1 MAKIHISD
9 LQVNSFQESLETA
22 INRAIET
29 RNIQGGFAQAL
40 LKPPTILGKIIRPP
54 LIAGFIQPSLPSL
67 SNIPSL
73 PSLSNINQGPI
84 L

>member
-29 RNIQGGFAQAL
+29 RNIQGGIGIIW
-40 LKPPTILGKIIRPP
+40 PPKLTILGKICPPITLGIIYRPN
-54 LIAGFIQPSLPSL
+54 ADL
-67 SNIPSL
+67 S
-73 PSLSNINQGPI
+73 
-84 L
+84 

>member
-29 RNIQGGFAQAL
+29 RNIQGGKL
-40 LKPPTILGKIIRPP
+40 SLTTLGIIWPPIIFGMIFDR
-54 LIAGFIQPSLPSL
+54 
-67 SNIPSL
+67 
-73 PSLSNINQGPI
+73 
-84 L
+84 

>member
-29 RNIQGGFAQAL
+29 RNIQGGIGIISPP
-40 LKPPTILGKIIRPP
+40 KPTTLGIRIWPPITLGIIY
-54 LIAGFIQPSLPSL
+54 QPILPSL
-67 SNIPSL
+67 SNIK
-73 PSLSNINQGPI
+73 QGPI

>member
-29 RNIQGGFAQAL
+29 RNIQGGFRIISSS
-40 LKPPTILGKIIRPP
+40 KPKTLGKIIRPP
-54 LIAGFIQPSLPSL
+54 LIAGFIYQPSLPSL
-67 SNIPSL
+67 SNIK
-73 PSLSNINQGPI
+73 QGPI

>member
-29 RNIQGGFAQAL
+29 RNIQGGKL
-40 LKPPTILGKIIRPP
+40 SLTTLGIIWPPIIIGMIFPP
-54 LIAGFIQPSLPSL
+54 L
-67 SNIPSL
+67 SNIK
-73 PSLSNINQGPI
+73 QRPI

>member
-29 RNIQGGFAQAL
+29 RNIQGGIGIISPP
-40 LKPPTILGKIIRPP
+40 KPTTLGKIIRPP
-54 LIAGFIQPSLPSL
+54 ITVGLIYQPIPPSLP
-67 SNIPSL
+67 NIK
-73 PSLSNINQGPI
+73 QGPI

>member
-29 RNIQGGFAQAL
+29 RNIQGG
-40 LKPPTILGKIIRPP
+40 GK
-54 LIAGFIQPSLPSL
+54 SLPLGSTTL
-67 SNIPSL
+67 GI
-73 PSLSNINQGPI
+73 INWPPI
-84 L
+84 TLGIIYSPNGNL

>member
-54 LIAGFIQPSLPSL
+54 ITVGLIYQPILPSLP
-67 SNIPSL
+67 NIK
-73 PSLSNINQGPI
+73 QGPI

>member
-29 RNIQGGFAQAL
+29 RNIQGGFAQAQ
-40 LKPPTILGKIIRPP
+40 LKPPIILGRIIWPP
-54 LIAGFIQPSLPSL
+54 IIIGMFPPPILPSLP
-67 SNIPSL
+67 NIK
-73 PSLSNINQGPI
+73 
-84 L
+84 

>member
-29 RNIQGGFAQAL
+29 RNIQGGG
-40 LKPPTILGKIIRPP
+40 I
-54 LIAGFIQPSLPSL
+54 SLPPKPTTLGIRIWPPIIIGMIFPPL
-67 SNIPSL
+67 SNIK
-73 PSLSNINQGPI
+73 QGPI

>member
-9 LQVNSFQESLETA
+9 LKVNSFQESLETA
-22 INRAIET
+22 INRALET

-40 LKPPTILGKIIRPP
+40 LKPPTILGKMIRPP
-54 LIAGFIQPSLPSL
+54 LIAGFIYQPSLPSL
-67 SNIPSL
+67 SNIK
-73 PSLSNINQGPI
+73 QGPI

>member
-9 LQVNSFQESLETA
+9 LQVNSFQEFLETA

-40 LKPPTILGKIIRPP
+40 LKPPTILGKIICPPITIGIIRPP
-54 LIAGFIQPSLPSL
+54 ILASLP
-67 SNIPSL
+67 NIK
-73 PSLSNINQGPI
+73 QGPI
-84 L
+84 LSRFSV

>member
-29 RNIQGGFAQAL
+29 RNIQGGISSL
-40 LKPPTILGKIIRPP
+40 PPKILGRIIRPP
-54 LIAGFIQPSLPSL
+54 LIAGFIYQPSLPSL
-67 SNIPSL
+67 PNIE
-73 PSLSNINQGPI
+73 QGPI

>member
-29 RNIQGGFAQAL
+29 RNIQGGIGIKL
-40 LKPPTILGKIIRPP
+40 PPKPTILGKIICPP
-54 LIAGFIQPSLPSL
+54 ITLGIIPLPILPSLP
-67 SNIPSL
+67 NIK
-73 PSLSNINQGPI
+73 QGPI

>member
-29 RNIQGGFAQAL
+29 RNIQGGGISL
-40 LKPPTILGKIIRPP
+40 PPKPTTLGIRIWPPII
-54 LIAGFIQPSLPSL
+54 IGMIFPSLP
-67 SNIPSL
+67 NIK
-73 PSLSNINQGPI
+73 QGPI

>member
-29 RNIQGGFAQAL
+29 RNIQGGIGIMSPS
-40 LKPPTILGKIIRPP
+40 KPTTLGIRIWPPIIIGMIFPP
-54 LIAGFIQPSLPSL
+54 L
-67 SNIPSL
+67 SNIK
-73 PSLSNINQGPI
+73 QGPI

>member
-29 RNIQGGFAQAL
+29 RNIQGGIL
-40 LKPPTILGKIIRPP
+40 SPTKGEICPPTTLGIFNKPYPP
-54 LIAGFIQPSLPSL
+54 ITLKF
-67 SNIPSL
+67 
-73 PSLSNINQGPI
+73 
-84 L
+84 

>member
-54 LIAGFIQPSLPSL
+54 ITVGLIYQPSLPSL
-67 SNIPSL
+67 PNIK
-73 PSLSNINQGPI
+73 QGPI

>member
-29 RNIQGGFAQAL
+29 RNIQGGFARAL

-54 LIAGFIQPSLPSL
+54 LIAGFIYQPSLPSL
-67 SNIPSL
+67 PNIK
-73 PSLSNINQGPI
+73 QGPI

>member
-29 RNIQGGFAQAL
+29 RNIQGGIL
-40 LKPPTILGKIIRPP
+40 SSPTRLGYYLSSPTR
-54 LIAGFIQPSLPSL
+54 LGFDFTPQEFE
-67 SNIPSL
+67 
-73 PSLSNINQGPI
+73 
-84 L
+84 

>member
-29 RNIQGGFAQAL
+29 RNIQGGIGIIS
-40 LKPPTILGKIIRPP
+40 PPKLTILGKIIRPP
-54 LIAGFIQPSLPSL
+54 IIAGFIYQPILPSLP
-67 SNIPSL
+67 NMK
-73 PSLSNINQGPI
+73 QGPI

>member
-29 RNIQGGFAQAL
+29 RNIQGGKWQS
-40 LKPPTILGKIIRPP
+40 PPTILGRIIRPP